1 MTWKGCEML
10 TPLVQ
15 PGLGWPGGAA
25 CAEGEPCHSRPGTAA
40 SLSQSL
46 PHASGLAFP
55 CLSFP
60 PLLHSEPLAP
70 NCLILGEPEVLFLV
84 PLERGRWGALGAETP
99 LEREEAPV
107 PSRGELRCVT
117 LRGGRAASPAPA
129 LQPTL
134 RGTTDPLP
142 RWAREG
148 LAAPSAAI
156 SPLGRVSAALSC
168 PPPAMAAE
176 RGARPSAPSP
186 PPTEHGRGGGRSGGG
201 AARGCRHWKAAGMI
215 DGLGCFA
222 MGGEGKK
229 EEEEK
234 EKKSV

>member
-1 MTWKGCEML
+1 ML

-25 CAEGEPCHSRPGTAA
+25 CAEGEPCHSRLRTAA

-70 NCLILGEPEVLFLV
+70 NCLILGEPEVLFLA

-99 LEREEAPV
+99 LEREAAPV

-134 RGTTDPLP
+134 RGTTDPFP

-156 SPLGRVSAALSC
+156 KPPGPGLGGAFLPAACHGCGARRPSLR
-168 PPPAMAAE
+168 PFAAADGAWPGRRAE
-176 RGARPSAPSP
+176 RR
-186 PPTEHGRGGGRSGGG
+186 RRSQRMQ
-201 AARGCRHWKAAGMI
+201 A
-215 DGLGCFA
+215 L
-222 MGGEGKK
+222 EG
-229 EEEEK
+229 
-234 EKKSV
+234 SGDD